1 MRTLVKRNQPITRNL
16 PSIFDEL
23 LFGEEF
29 KPLSH
34 RPSFPSVN
42 IKEEETAFTLEF
54 AIPGYNKEDLSIRVE
69 DDILSVSSEKESQ
82 SNSNEEA
89 YTRKEFSYT
98 SFNRSFS
105 LPEIVDVDKIE
116 AKTQDGMLYLT
127 LPKKDELLQNKTKTI
142 AIN

>member
-1 MRTLVKRNQPITRNL
+1 MRTLVKRNLPITRNL

-42 IKEEETAFTLEF
+42 IKDEEKAFTLEL
-54 AIPGYNKEDLSIRVE
+54 AIPGYSKEELSIRVE
-69 DDILSVSSEKESQ
+69 DDILSISSEKESQ
-82 SNSNEEA
+82 SNSNEQA
-89 YTRKEFSYT
+89 YTRREFSFS
-98 SFNRSFS
+98 SFNRSFT
-105 LPEIVDVDKIE
+105 LPEIVDADKIE

-127 LPKKDELLQNKTKTI
+127 LPKRDELLQNKTKTI

>member
-1 MRTLVKRNQPITRNL
+1 MRTLVKRKQPIRRNF
-16 PSIFDEL
+16 PSIFDDL
-23 LFGEEF
+23 FFGEEF
-29 KPLSH
+29 RPLSQQS
-34 RPSFPSVN
+34 SFPSVN

-69 DDILSVSSEKESQ
+69 DDILSISSEKESQ

>member
-1 MRTLVKRNQPITRNL
+1 MRTLVKRKQPISRNF
-16 PSIFDEL
+16 PSIFDDL
-23 LFGEEF
+23 FFGEEF
-29 KPLSH
+29 RPLSQQS
-34 RPSFPSVN
+34 SFPSVN

-69 DDILSVSSEKESQ
+69 DDILSISSEKESQ